1 MTRHQDIPQD
11 RDSTAQP
18 SRREFIGRAII
29 AGTAASLA
37 GPSRLLAWD
46 PAIEKRPEPL
56 PVANVIRAY
65 SPQMMP
71 VSVVQRTILKDALEE
86 SLKALT
92 GQSRID
98 DAWHRIL
105 RPDDVILIKFNHSG
119 AENLGTTHAMAAE
132 LTESLRRAG
141 WSPSQMMLLEAL
153 DANPTLLRETRTP
166 DHRWQNALVNFGVS
180 GSDSFIAALDEA
192 TAIINVPFIKTHHLT
207 TLTGCLKNLS
217 HGLIR
222 HPARFHAGG
231 CDPAIAEIAASP
243 AIKDK
248 LRLNIMNGIRC
259 VFDGG
264 PQADPDTILGCN
276 TLLVGTDP
284 VACDSTAYGLINEI
298 RSLKGKP
305 PLLKGASLPAHLQTA
320 ASIRLGQSDAEKIR
334 VVRVDA

>member
-1 MTRHQDIPQD
+1 MASDPEAGRRDPDQIQSFWRGEPWHNTCNGRGAD
-11 RDSTAQP
+11 RVAAK
-18 SRREFIGRAII
+18 GRLE
-29 AGTAASLA
+29 SLA
-37 GPSRLLAWD
+37 
-46 PAIEKRPEPL
+46 
-56 PVANVIRAY
+56 
-65 SPQMMP
+65 
-71 VSVVQRTILKDALEE
+71 
-86 SLKALT
+86 
-92 GQSRID
+92 
-98 DAWHRIL
+98 
-105 RPDDVILIKFNHSG
+105 DDVARG
-119 AENLGTTHAMAAE
+119 A
-132 LTESLRRAG
+132 R
-141 WSPSQMMLLEAL
+141 
-153 DANPTLLRETRTP
+153 
-166 DHRWQNALVNFGVS
+166 RWQNALVNFGVS